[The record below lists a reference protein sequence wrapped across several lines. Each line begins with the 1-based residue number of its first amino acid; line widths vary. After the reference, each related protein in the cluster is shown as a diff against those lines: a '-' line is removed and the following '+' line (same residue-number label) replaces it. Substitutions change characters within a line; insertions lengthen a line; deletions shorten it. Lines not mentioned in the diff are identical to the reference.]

1 VPSEPSPPEIFI
13 GSAATLADEFARR
26 VALEARVAVADRRRF
41 ALALPGGSIARAFL
55 PVLAV
60 APLPWESMALFWV
73 DERAVSSDDPESN
86 VGSARLLFA
95 GSPAV
100 DSAHWY
106 PMKTGAS
113 LEVSAQAYARQLV
126 SALGNPPVLDVALL
140 GVGEDGHVASLF
152 PGREPPEA
160 AWVAAEPNA
169 PKPPRER
176 VTMTYGTLAAASV
189 VCIAAIGASKAAILH
204 SLLVAPSPE
213 LPASRVVASA
223 RTTWVFADGEAA
235 ALLPRDRRSS

>member
-1 VPSEPSPPEIFI
+1 M
-13 GSAATLADEFARR
+13 
-26 VALEARVAVADRRRF
+26 ALEARVAVGERRRF

-55 PVLAV
+55 PVLAA

-73 DERAVSSDDPESN
+73 DERAVSTDDPESN
-86 VGSARLLFA
+86 AGSARLLLA
-95 GSPAV
+95 GSPAI

-106 PMKTGAS
+106 PMKIGAS

-126 SALGNPPVLDVALL
+126 FALGNPPVLDVALL
-140 GVGEDGHVASLF
+140 GIGEDGHVASLF
-152 PGREPPEA
+152 PGREPPEV
-160 AWVAAEPNA
+160 AWVAVERNA

-189 VCIAAIGASKAAILH
+189 VCIAAIGPGKAGILR

-213 LPASRVVASA
+213 LPASRVLASA
-223 RTTWVFADGEAA
+223 RNACVFADDAAA
-235 ALLPRDRRSS
+235 ALLPRGRGSS